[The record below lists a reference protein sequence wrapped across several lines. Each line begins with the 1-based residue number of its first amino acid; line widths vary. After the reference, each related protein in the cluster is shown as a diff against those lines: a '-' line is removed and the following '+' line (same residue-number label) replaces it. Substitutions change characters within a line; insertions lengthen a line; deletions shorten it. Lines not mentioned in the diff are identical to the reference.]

1 MKSRLTLRLFM
12 NVMVIGMVWIFG
24 RQAQTHAS
32 VQLSEERKILGYVVT
47 QGKLQYGDALISAKA
62 LKRAIYEFLANPSS
76 KTHQKAKSTYQQA
89 RVAYQQTEAFRFA
102 HPEVDELEGRVNAWP
117 LDEGFIDYVAKSYA
131 AEGGFA
137 KAYLMAQNFLK
148 LGTNTLSL
156 TTFDTATLRA
166 LHEFAGSE
174 SNVATGYHAI
184 EFLLWGQD
192 LSGAAHGAGNRS
204 FTDYMVSSC
213 TVGHC
218 QRRKDY
224 LLAVTNL
231 LVEDVAEMAEL
242 FSTNGAVAQRLLST
256 NNKKAFHQMIEGLAS
271 FTYGELA
278 GERMQLGLLLGDPEE
293 EHDCFS
299 DLTHLSHYYNVV
311 GIHNIYFGT
320 FTDLAGKTS
329 KGAALA
335 DYVRRQN
342 PELATKIEVAF
353 TASLARARVIY
364 DAAERSS
371 QPMSYDMMLLPEN
384 AASGGKLVQDLVD
397 ALKVKT
403 DYLLAVGKQ
412 FGFEIRPEGS
422 DSLDNPKKVL
432 EEGSS
437 L

>member
-1 MKSRLTLRLFM
+1 
-12 NVMVIGMVWIFG
+12 MVWVFG
-24 RQAQTHAS
+24 REVQASTP
-32 VQLSEERKILGYVVT
+32 VQLSEERKILKHFVT
-47 QGKLQYGDALISAKA
+47 QGKLQYGDALTSAKA

-76 KTHQKAKSTYQQA
+76 KTHQQAKSTYRQA

-131 AEGGFA
+131 AEGEFA
-137 KAYLMAQNFLK
+137 GAYLMAQNFLK
-148 LGTNTLSL
+148 LGTKTLSL

-192 LSGAAHGAGNRS
+192 LSGAAHGAGKRS

-231 LVEDVAEMAEL
+231 LVADIAEMAEL
-242 FSTNGAVAQRLLST
+242 FDTYGAVTKRLLAT
-256 NNKKAFHQMIEGLAS
+256 DDQTLFHQVIEGLAS

-320 FTDLAGKTS
+320 FTDLAGKTTQ
-329 KGAALA
+329 GASLA
-335 DYVRRQN
+335 EYVRRKN
-342 PELATKIEVAF
+342 PELATKLEVAF
-353 TASLARARVIY
+353 TATLARARVIY

-384 AASGGKLVQDLVD
+384 AASGGQLVQGLVD

-412 FGFEIRPEGS
+412 LGFDLRPEGS

-432 EEGSS
+432 EEDKA